1 MNKNCLKLSIFAL
14 NKIEN
19 IYNFRNRKLEKQ
31 LKVKQL
37 NFRNHENI

>member
-19 IYNFRNRKLEKQ
+19 NYNFRNRELEKTI
-31 LKVKQL
+31 KS
-37 NFRNHENI
+37 